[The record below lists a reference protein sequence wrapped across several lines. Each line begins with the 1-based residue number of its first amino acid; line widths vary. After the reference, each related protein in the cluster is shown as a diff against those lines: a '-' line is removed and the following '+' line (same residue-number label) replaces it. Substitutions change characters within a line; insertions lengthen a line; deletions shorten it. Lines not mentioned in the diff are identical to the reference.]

1 MKVARPHQELEIP
14 MIKIAALIAIGLLA
28 AVSTPAQ
35 NLLGERR
42 LTGGTVPYVDVNDF
56 GAKGYCASGTDDT
69 PGIFR
74 AAQHATALLNGNTV
88 YLPPTE
94 GGCYVIATP
103 LILPIATRWTTMYL
117 DSALVLLAP
126 IIMNNYWIL
135 HGNTG
140 NDPASFSQNHETF
153 LNTFLPGNEAP
164 IQIHGKW
171 AVRLEYLRIS
181 SPYQNEDGILIDES
195 SGEITLEHVAVSLY
209 PTNLGGAALHIKGGG
224 IINIIG
230 GEYDNPAVSPGPS
243 IEIEGDPNE
252 CSLMGEIYMDHTVLG
267 SHGVRIDMHDGCGVF
282 AQFEADD
289 VLYED
294 GSGPFLQTVG
304 TGGSLVAGVT
314 LRNLSIS
321 DATANSTALSNTGQ
335 AWNFQVFNYIGGNNQ
350 AVTQGDTIQDLEIW
364 SLGSE
369 PVGQAS
375 QYVYHGMNGIV
386 STMPTISPEENA
398 RANMSKHFPNM
409 NFKIPRFLRNNAG
422 APSLVPPLLGRGL
435 LPSSGDPTHAAT
447 TAQADP
453 QPSAPSTAPSYT
465 ALPIAQSNVSQSRG
479 STTSP

>member
-1 MKVARPHQELEIP
+1 MT
-14 MIKIAALIAIGLLA
+14 KIAVLVAIGLIA
-28 AVSTPAQ
+28 AVTTPAQ

-42 LTGGTVPYVDVNDF
+42 LTGGTVPYVNVNDF
-56 GAKGYCASGTDDT
+56 GARGYCRSGTDDT
-69 PGIFR
+69 PGIIR
-74 AAQHATALLNGNTV
+74 AAQHATTLLNGNTV

-103 LILPIATRWTTMYL
+103 LILPTATRWTTMYL

-135 HGNTG
+135 HGNSG

-181 SPYQNEDGILIDES
+181 SPYQNEDGILIDET

-230 GEYDNPAVSPGPS
+230 GEYDNPAASPGPS
-243 IEIEGDPNE
+243 IEIEGDPNT
-252 CSLMGEIYMDHTVLG
+252 CSLMGEIYMDHTVIG
-267 SHGVRIDMHDGCGVF
+267 NHGVRINMHNGCGVF

-289 VLYED
+289 VLYTD

-304 TGGSLVAGVT
+304 TEGSLVAGVT
-314 LRNLSIS
+314 IRNLSTS

-335 AWNFQVFNYIGGNNQ
+335 AWNFQVFNFLGGNNQ
-350 AVTQGDTIQDLEIW
+350 AVTQGDPILDLEIW

-375 QYVYHGMNGIV
+375 NYVYHGMHGIV
-386 STMPTISPEENA
+386 STMPTLSPEQSAN
-398 RANMSKHFPNM
+398 ANMSVHLPDM
-409 NFKIPRFLRNNAG
+409 NFKIPRFLRNGLGSSGLIPPQLPSGFLHSG
-422 APSLVPPLLGRGL
+422 AVPSGVAPAAQVESLPSVSSASLIDGPLPISYNNSHQSQAPLLR
-435 LPSSGDPTHAAT
+435 P
-447 TAQADP
+447 
-453 QPSAPSTAPSYT
+453 
-465 ALPIAQSNVSQSRG
+465 
-479 STTSP
+479 